1 MYGRRLAIVHTSH
14 HIALF
19 HTSGSLGQRA
29 RRICKSPFSLS
40 PLLLSDLFTPSELN
54 PSSFLEAI

>member
-40 PLLLSDLFTPSELN
+40 LLLLSDLFTLRS
-54 PSSFLEAI
+54 

>member
-14 HIALF
+14 HIVLF

-40 PLLLSDLFTPSELN
+40 LLLSDLFTPSELN